1 MLSRQAIGRQT
12 DPASV
17 LERFLDDE
25 TNNLS
30 TNLFDGLEDVAESID
45 EMVNEILG
53 VLQET
58 QEELETLKSEK
69 AELEARIQEL
79 EEA

>member
-1 MLSRQAIGRQT
+1 LSRQASGRHT
-12 DPASV
+12 EPASV

-25 TNNLS
+25 TDNLS
-30 TNLFDGLEDVAESID
+30 TNLFDGLEEVAESID

-53 VLQET
+53 VLQDT
-58 QEELETLKSEK
+58 QEDLETLKSEK